1 MRSDMGSDRYRMT
14 TWQKLLLACIVA
26 AIFFVYRW
34 FFSPSDGPSGRQ
46 RREQAHFIDSVHFKG
61 RITNV
66 AAGREL
72 RFWVDNG
79 PAIKWPGLTPVD
91 SLENFR
97 LDTDFKVGDSIVKE
111 AGSDRIRIRTV
122 EGRELRLK
130 TVL

>member
-1 MRSDMGSDRYRMT
+1 MRSDMGSDQYRMT
-14 TWQKLLLACIVA
+14 AWQKLLLVSIVA
-26 AIFFVYRW
+26 AIFFFYRW
-34 FFSPSDGPSGRQ
+34 FFSPSDAPSVRQ
-46 RREQAHFIDSVHFKG
+46 RREHAHFIDSVHFKG

-66 AAGREL
+66 AEGREL

-91 SLENFR
+91 SLMNFR
-97 LDTDFKVGDSIVKE
+97 LDTDFKIGDSIVKE
-111 AGSDRIRIRTV
+111 AGSDRVRISTV